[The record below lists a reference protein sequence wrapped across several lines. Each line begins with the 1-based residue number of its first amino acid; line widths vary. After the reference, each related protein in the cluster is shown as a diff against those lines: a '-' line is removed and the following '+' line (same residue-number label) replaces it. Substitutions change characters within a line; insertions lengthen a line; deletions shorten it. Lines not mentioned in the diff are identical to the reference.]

1 MKTINIK
8 QKTPRVVKIF
18 RKFFNKVWKFI
29 SKIAKKG
36 YNRIM
41 KFDLIDGQKRSESI
55 ARRVMILLLLVL
67 SLYIL
72 LDLLVDNGVLKTNT
86 QREQESNYT
95 STMNIL
101 PASPVVTQEQTEQVG
116 VGNQTTENIPEV
128 LEVSQTPTQD
138 RVESYVKRYGGR
150 FTSEYLETLRK
161 YCDEDTLKLVVAI
174 SVAETSMGKTR
185 MDKNT
190 NWYGY
195 FYGGDKRYDPDM
207 GTMSRVICNGI
218 SKYYSDV
225 DTNYGK
231 AVKYTGGSDTKVWM
245 ENVSMALEEMR

>member
-36 YNRIM
+36 YSRIM

-101 PASPVVTQEQTEQVG
+101 PQ
-116 VGNQTTENIPEV
+116 
-128 LEVSQTPTQD
+128 
-138 RVESYVKRYGGR
+138 
-150 FTSEYLETLRK
+150 
-161 YCDEDTLKLVVAI
+161 
-174 SVAETSMGKTR
+174 
-185 MDKNT
+185 
-190 NWYGY
+190 
-195 FYGGDKRYDPDM
+195 
-207 GTMSRVICNGI
+207 
-218 SKYYSDV
+218 
-225 DTNYGK
+225 
-231 AVKYTGGSDTKVWM
+231 
-245 ENVSMALEEMR
+245 AL

>member
-86 QREQESNYT
+86 QREQEANHTQSI
-95 STMNIL
+95 SI
-101 PASPVVTQEQTEQVG
+101 PSPSPVIAQEQTEQVG
-116 VGNQTTENIPEV
+116 VGNQTTENIPGV
-128 LEVSQTPTQD
+128 LGVSQPLTQGK
-138 RVESYVKRYGGR
+138 VESYVKSYGGR
-150 FTSEYLETLRK
+150 FTPEYLATLRK

-195 FYGGDKRYDPDM
+195 FYGGDKQYDPDM
-207 GTMSRVICNGI
+207 DTMSRVICNGV

-225 DTNYGK
+225 DTNYER
-231 AVKYTGGSDTKVWM
+231 AARYTGGSDTKVWM
-245 ENVSMALEEMR
+245 GNVKMALEEMR

>member
-8 QKTPRVVKIF
+8 QKTPRVVNTF

-36 YNRIM
+36 YSRIM

-55 ARRVMILLLLVL
+55 ARRVMILLMLVL

-101 PASPVVTQEQTEQVG
+101 PSSPVIAQEQTEQVG

-128 LEVSQTPTQD
+128 LGASQPLMQD
-138 RVESYVKRYGGR
+138 KVESYVKRYGGR
-150 FTSEYLETLRK
+150 FTPEYLATLRK

-207 GTMSRVICNGI
+207 ETMSRVICNGI
-218 SKYYSDV
+218 GKYYSDV
-225 DTNYGK
+225 NVNVSK
-231 AVKYTGGSDTKVWM
+231 ARAYTGGDNTNVWM
-245 ENVSMALEEMR
+245 ANVNKALERMR